1 MKSRSTQEFEA
12 KCWKWAKGY
21 FFATGRAH
29 LIGLAERAVELKE
42 EEEADEDS

>member
-12 KCWKWAKGY
+12 KCWKWAKEY
-21 FFATGRAH
+21 FQATDREH

-42 EEEADEDS
+42 EEKNEDS